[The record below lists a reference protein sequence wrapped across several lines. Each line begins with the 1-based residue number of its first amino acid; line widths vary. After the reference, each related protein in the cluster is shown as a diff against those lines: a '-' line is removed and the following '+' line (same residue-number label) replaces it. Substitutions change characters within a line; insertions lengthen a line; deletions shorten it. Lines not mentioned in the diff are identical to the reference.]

1 MAAKT
6 EPTERQSA
14 GATAGSGDMLHKF
27 DERLRALKD
36 LQHTSSQQ
44 TPVEDLHGSDD
55 KSNKQLEEL
64 KGQLEDLLRPG
75 PQRGPVEDL
84 PSLIPRDHS
93 KSALT
98 SPSTIRIT
106 GRLDDE
112 TSDRVQ
118 TIKSQRK
125 KRTSRG
131 FARYLSAICIGVGA
145 TVAWQSYGD
154 AAKQMIATSAPELG
168 WSPEAKQMIASWV
181 QQLGWTK
188 QPGPE
193 NAAIQLSVP
202 KMPQAAPLA
211 QASGPETVASTSKT
225 PAAPSLDQQQVQ
237 VQQSLEQRLAV
248 VQATVEQLA
257 VSQDR
262 VLREI
267 AKLHQ
272 EILNK
277 VPAPPPPRPIAAPAR
292 KPTSTAPPQSRAPI
306 PPAPP

>member
-106 GRLDDE
+106 DRLDDE

-131 FARYLSAICIGVGA
+131 FARYLGAICIGVGA

-181 QQLGWTK
+181 QA
-188 QPGPE
+188 GPSSPVLKTLLFSYQCRKCRKRRPLRKP
-193 NAAIQLSVP
+193 AVRRLSRALRKRP
-202 KMPQAAPLA
+202 PPLL
-211 QASGPETVASTSKT
+211 STSSRCRCNKVSSSVL
-225 PAAPSLDQQQVQ
+225 PSCKQLLSS
-237 VQQSLEQRLAV
+237 SLSARIGFYVRSPSCIRKSLTRSQRLRRR
-248 VQATVEQLA
+248 
-257 VSQDR
+257 D
-262 VLREI
+262 
-267 AKLHQ
+267 
-272 EILNK
+272 
-277 VPAPPPPRPIAAPAR
+277 P
-292 KPTSTAPPQSRAPI
+292 
-306 PPAPP
+306 